1 MAYTPS
7 VDLPHH
13 RLHAY
18 GVACELL
25 AAVRAAHLAD
35 RRLREQALNAAK
47 SACLNC
53 AEGAGRVTRA
63 DKARAFVIARGEA
76 GEAAPPPENGEVLD
90 RPDQE
95 LKLPFDCGG
104 ARFEQLL
111 DEPLQLAPPGRIQP
125 PGLWHDRRGDGSE
138 GLPDGVEDH
147 ETSLAFI
154 RSLSPR

>member
-76 GEAAPPPENGEVLD
+76 GEAAAAVEIAAMSGDATAESAERV
-90 RPDQE
+90 
-95 LKLPFDCGG
+95 
-104 ARFEQLL
+104 ALL
-111 DEPLQLAPPGRIQP
+111 AHRLISMLTR
-125 PGLWHDRRGDGSE
+125 LVR
-138 GLPDGVEDH
+138 
-147 ETSLAFI
+147 
-154 RSLSPR
+154 